1 MVDMQMQ
8 VEAVYEN
15 GVLRPLEP
23 LALEEHQHVTF
34 TLTVPRDADEWPP
47 PLDGGYIEAFA
58 AN

>member
-15 GVLRPLEP
+15 GVLRRLEP

-34 TLTVPRDADEWPP
+34 T
-47 PLDGGYIEAFA
+47 
-58 AN
+58 

>member
-1 MVDMQMQ
+1 MQ